1 METSILNKEII
12 FLLADDHSIVRQGM
26 EIVISDIAPNAR
38 VYQTSSLHQV
48 LELVESK
55 GIEMAIIDAHF
66 PDGNSLHIIPQMK
79 SINPDIKILIFTGL
93 EEELHGLKFIKAGAN
108 GYLSKLSEEEEVKEA
123 VTAFIEKGEY
133 FSDLLRNLLVQFV
146 YNPDLISP
154 LSILTKRELQI
165 AELYAEGYGNLEI
178 SNSLNIKQN
187 TVSTIKKNIFEKLK
201 IENMVEL
208 VDLIKT
214 DRKSVV

>member
-1 METSILNKEII
+1 METPIQNKEII

-26 EIVISDIAPNAR
+26 EIVISDIVPHAKI
-38 VYQTSSLHQV
+38 YQTSSLHQV
-48 LELVESK
+48 LEIIESK
-55 GIEMAIIDAHF
+55 GVEMAVIDAHF
-66 PDGNSLHIIPQMK
+66 PDGNSLHILPQMK
-79 SINPDIKILIFTGL
+79 SVNPDLKILIFTGL

-108 GYLSKLSEEEEVKEA
+108 GYLSKLSEEEEVREA
-123 VTAFIEKGEY
+123 ITAFIEKGEY
-133 FSDLLRNLLVQFV
+133 FSDLLRDLLVQFV

-154 LSILTKRELQI
+154 LNSLTKRELQI

-208 VDLIKT
+208 VDLVKT
-214 DRKSVV
+214 HHKL

>member
-1 METSILNKEII
+1 METPIQNKEII

-26 EIVISDIAPNAR
+26 EIVISDIVPNAK

-48 LELVESK
+48 LELIESK

-66 PDGNSLHIIPQMK
+66 PDGNSLHILPQMK
-79 SINPDIKILIFTGL
+79 SVNPDIKILIFTGL
-93 EEELHGLKFIKAGAN
+93 EEELHGLKFIKAGAD
-108 GYLSKLSEEEEVKEA
+108 GYLSKLSEEEEVREA
-123 VTAFIEKGEY
+123 ITAFIEKGEY
-133 FSDLLRNLLVQFV
+133 FSALLRNLLVQFV

-154 LSILTKRELQI
+154 LNILTKREMEI

-201 IENMVEL
+201 IENIVEL
-208 VDLIKT
+208 VELVKT
-214 DRKSVV
+214 HHKL

>member
-1 METSILNKEII
+1 METPIQNKEII

-26 EIVISDIAPNAR
+26 EIVISDIVPNAK

-48 LELVESK
+48 LELIESK

-66 PDGNSLHIIPQMK
+66 PDGNSLHILPQMK
-79 SINPDIKILIFTGL
+79 SANPDIKILIFTGL
-93 EEELHGLKFIKAGAN
+93 EEELHGLKFVKAGAD
-108 GYLSKLSEEEEVKEA
+108 GYLSKLSEEEEVREA
-123 VTAFIEKGEY
+123 ITTFIEKGEY
-133 FSDLLRNLLVQFV
+133 FSAILRNLLIQLVS
-146 YNPDLISP
+146 NPDLISP
-154 LSILTKRELQI
+154 LNSLTKRELQI

-208 VDLIKT
+208 VDLVKT
-214 DRKSVV
+214 HHKL

>member
-1 METSILNKEII
+1 METPIQNKEII

-26 EIVISDIAPNAR
+26 EIVISDIVPNAK

-48 LELVESK
+48 LELIESK
-55 GIEMAIIDAHF
+55 GIEMAVIDAHF
-66 PDGNSLHIIPQMK
+66 PDGNSLHILPQMK
-79 SINPDIKILIFTGL
+79 SVNPDLKILIFTGL
-93 EEELHGLKFIKAGAN
+93 EEELHGLKFIKAGAD
-108 GYLSKLSEEEEVKEA
+108 GYLSKLSEEEEVREA
-123 VTAFIEKGEY
+123 ITTFIEKGEY
-133 FSDLLRNLLVQFV
+133 FSALLRNLLVQFV

-154 LSILTKRELQI
+154 LNILTKREMEI
-165 AELYAEGYGNLEI
+165 AELYADGYGNLEI

-208 VDLIKT
+208 VELVKT
-214 DRKSVV
+214 HHKL

>member
-123 VTAFIEKGEY
+123 VTTFIKKGEY

-214 DRKSVV
+214 HHKL

>member
-1 METSILNKEII
+1 METPIQNKEII

-26 EIVISDIAPNAR
+26 EIVISDIVPNAK

-48 LELVESK
+48 LELIESK
-55 GIEMAIIDAHF
+55 GIEMAVIDAHF
-66 PDGNSLHIIPQMK
+66 PDGNSLHILPQMK
-79 SINPDIKILIFTGL
+79 SVNPDLKILIFTGL
-93 EEELHGLKFIKAGAN
+93 EEELHGLKFIKAGAD
-108 GYLSKLSEEEEVKEA
+108 GYLSKLSEEEEVREA
-123 VTAFIEKGEY
+123 VTTFIEKGEY
-133 FSDLLRNLLVQFV
+133 FSALLRNLLVQFV

-154 LSILTKRELQI
+154 LNILTKREMEI
-165 AELYAEGYGNLEI
+165 AELYADGYGNLEI

-208 VDLIKT
+208 VELVKT
-214 DRKSVV
+214 HHKL

>member
-1 METSILNKEII
+1 METPIQNKEII

-26 EIVISDIAPNAR
+26 EIVISDIVPNAK

-48 LELVESK
+48 LELIESK

-66 PDGNSLHIIPQMK
+66 PDGNSLHILPQMK
-79 SINPDIKILIFTGL
+79 SVNPDIKILIFTGL
-93 EEELHGLKFIKAGAN
+93 EEELHGLKFIKAGAD
-108 GYLSKLSEEEEVKEA
+108 GYLSKLSEEEEVREA
-123 VTAFIEKGEY
+123 ITTFIEKGEY
-133 FSDLLRNLLVQFV
+133 FSALLRNLLVQFV

-154 LSILTKRELQI
+154 LNILTKREMEI

-201 IENMVEL
+201 IENIVEL
-208 VDLIKT
+208 VELVKT
-214 DRKSVV
+214 HHKL

>member
-1 METSILNKEII
+1 METPIQNKEII

-26 EIVISDIAPNAR
+26 EIVISDIVPNAK

-48 LELVESK
+48 LELIESK
-55 GIEMAIIDAHF
+55 GVEMAIIDAHF
-66 PDGNSLHIIPQMK
+66 PDGNSLHILPQMK
-79 SINPDIKILIFTGL
+79 SVNPDLKVLIFTGL
-93 EEELHGLKFIKAGAN
+93 EEDLHGLKFIKAGAN
-108 GYLSKLSEEEEVKEA
+108 GYLSKLSEEEEVREA
-123 VTAFIEKGEY
+123 ITTFIEKGEY
-133 FSDLLRNLLVQFV
+133 FSELLRNLLVQLV

-154 LSILTKRELQI
+154 LNSLTKRELQI

-208 VDLIKT
+208 VELIKT
-214 DRKSVV
+214 HHKL

>member
-1 METSILNKEII
+1 METPIQNKEII

-26 EIVISDIAPNAR
+26 EIVISDIVPHAKI
-38 VYQTSSLHQV
+38 YQTSSLHQV
-48 LELVESK
+48 LEMIESK
-55 GIEMAIIDAHF
+55 GVEMAVIDAHF
-66 PDGNSLHIIPQMK
+66 PDGNSLHILPQMK
-79 SINPDIKILIFTGL
+79 SVNPDLKILIFTGL

-108 GYLSKLSEEEEVKEA
+108 GYLSKLSEEEEVREA
-123 VTAFIEKGEY
+123 ITAFIEKGEY
-133 FSDLLRNLLVQFV
+133 FSDLLRDLLVQFV

-154 LSILTKRELQI
+154 LNSLTKRELQI

-208 VDLIKT
+208 VDLVKT
-214 DRKSVV
+214 HHKL

>member
-1 METSILNKEII
+1 METPIQNKEII

-26 EIVISDIAPNAR
+26 EIVISDIVPNAK
-38 VYQTSSLHQV
+38 VYQTSSLNQV
-48 LELVESK
+48 LELIESK
-55 GIEMAIIDAHF
+55 GIEMAVIDAHF
-66 PDGNSLHIIPQMK
+66 PDGNSLHLLPQMK
-79 SINPDIKILIFTGL
+79 SLNPDIKILIFTGL
-93 EEELHGLKFIKAGAN
+93 EEELHGLKFIKAGAD
-108 GYLSKLSEEEEVKEA
+108 GYLSKLSEEEEVRNA
-123 VTAFIEKGEY
+123 ITAFIEKGEY

-154 LSILTKRELQI
+154 LNSLTKREMQI

-208 VDLIKT
+208 VDLVKT
-214 DRKSVV
+214 HHKL

>member
-1 METSILNKEII
+1 METPIQNKEII

-26 EIVISDIAPNAR
+26 EIVISDIVPNAK

-48 LELVESK
+48 LELIESK
-55 GIEMAIIDAHF
+55 GIEMAVIDAHF
-66 PDGNSLHIIPQMK
+66 PDGNSLHILPQMK
-79 SINPDIKILIFTGL
+79 SVNPDIKILIFTGL
-93 EEELHGLKFIKAGAN
+93 EEELHGLKFIKAGAD
-108 GYLSKLSEEEEVKEA
+108 GYLSKLSEEEDVRKA
-123 VTAFIEKGEY
+123 ITTFIEKGEY

-154 LSILTKRELQI
+154 LNSLTKREMQI

-208 VDLIKT
+208 VDLVKT
-214 DRKSVV
+214 HHKL

>member
-1 METSILNKEII
+1 METSIQNKEII

-26 EIVISDIAPNAR
+26 EIVISDIVPHAKI
-38 VYQTSSLHQV
+38 YQTSSLHQV
-48 LELVESK
+48 LEIIESK
-55 GIEMAIIDAHF
+55 GVEMAVIDAHF
-66 PDGNSLHIIPQMK
+66 PDGNSLHILPQMK
-79 SINPDIKILIFTGL
+79 SVNPDLKILIFTGL

-108 GYLSKLSEEEEVKEA
+108 GYLSKLSEEEEVREA
-123 VTAFIEKGEY
+123 ITAFIEKGEY
-133 FSDLLRNLLVQFV
+133 FSDLLRDLLVQFV

-154 LSILTKRELQI
+154 LNSLTKRELQI

-208 VDLIKT
+208 VDLVKT
-214 DRKSVV
+214 HHKL